1 MALIQDLVDESK
13 WDIKCPYPM
22 NPIGIIVHNT
32 ANDASAKNEIA
43 YMKSNNNEVSFH
55 IAIDDVEAR
64 QGLLFNRNAWGA
76 SDGGKGTGNRYYIQI
91 EICYSKSGGAKFD
104 LAEKRA
110 AKEIAELLKRYGW
123 GIENVK
129 RHYDF
134 AYDKKYCPHR
144 SMDLGWQRFL
154 DMIKKELN
162 GATSA
167 PIIPENIS
175 NSTTSGVGTLYR
187 VVAGSYSVRS
197 NANEMINK
205 LKANGI
211 ESFILPIKANDG
223 KEYLRVI
230 AGSYK
235 DKENAVIQMN
245 KLISM
250 GINAFVAAY
259 NEDAPSGSNT
269 TSKPPTQTTAS
280 SKLIKSYAE
289 SGRATV
295 TGASSVNVRNSY
307 KLEENNIVATYSK
320 NESFNYDYVYI
331 TEYKG
336 IQYVWCSYISNSGVR
351 RYVCSREGNTR
362 YLTCV

>member
-1 MALIQDLVDESK
+1 MALIQDLVPENK

-32 ANDASAKNEIA
+32 YNDAPAKNEVA

-64 QGLLFNRNAWGA
+64 QGLLLNRNAWGA

-91 EICYSKSGGAKFD
+91 EICYSKSGGTKFD

-144 SMDLGWQRFL
+144 TLDRGWQRFL

-162 GATSA
+162 GATSI
-167 PIIPENIS
+167 PTPPVTEKPIPE
-175 NSTTSGVGTLYR
+175 GTFYR
-187 VVAGSYSVRS
+187 VVAGSYSERK
-197 NANEMINK
+197 NAEATVEK
-205 LKANGI
+205 LKN
-211 ESFILPIKANDG
+211 ENIKAFLLPVEKDS
-223 KEYLRVI
+223 KTYLRVI
-230 AGSYK
+230 AGSYN
-235 DKENAVIQMN
+235 DKANATKMMN
-245 KLISM
+245 QLIAK
-250 GINAFVAAY
+250 GY
-259 NEDAPSGSNT
+259 NSFIAVYNQGGDRIPSAP
-269 TSKPPTQTTAS
+269 KPPVAS
-280 SKLIKSYAE
+280 SRLIKSYRE
-289 SGRATV
+289 TGRATV
-295 TGASSVNVRNSY
+295 TGASSVNIRNSY
-307 KLEENNIVATYSK
+307 KIEEDNIVDKYTKGSH
-320 NESFNYDYVYI
+320 FNYDYVYV

-336 IQYVWCSYISNSGVR
+336 VQYVWCSYISYSGVR